1 MSQITLPLDIKS
13 LEVVSQRIDTEGNIV
28 FEVKSKNA
36 HSTCHKCGKPATKQ
50 NGRAPIRRIR
60 HLPVFDQPVYL
71 EIVPVRYI
79 CEHCDD
85 HPTTTEQYDW
95 TDRNATITKGLE
107 EYIMR
112 SLIHSTI
119 HDVSMKEKLGHKVI
133 QAALDRLVIGHVD
146 WSNFKSLDT
155 IGIDEI
161 ALKKGH
167 DEYMTIISARLND
180 GRIRVLAVIEG
191 RGKADI
197 KSFFES
203 IPLRLQ
209 KTVKSVCTDMH
220 DAFVYAAIEVFGPQA
235 VVIDRYHVAK
245 LYRKPLDKLR
255 IKEMKRLKSE
265 LDGDEY
271 AKLEGMMWI
280 LRKQHE
286 CLSDADKSKLELLY
300 KYSDKLKQAHSYAL
314 KLTSIFNTHCGRKSG
329 MAKLNRW
336 IKKVEKSAVTCF
348 DGFISTLGKYK
359 PYIVNYFKKRKN
371 SGFVEGMN
379 NKIKVAKR
387 RCYGF
392 SAVKTIF
399 QRLFLD
405 FQGFEIYA

>member
-1 MSQITLPLDIKS
+1 
-13 LEVVSQRIDTEGNIV
+13 
-28 FEVKSKNA
+28 
-36 HSTCHKCGKPATKQ
+36 
-50 NGRAPIRRIR
+50 
-60 HLPVFDQPVYL
+60 
-71 EIVPVRYI
+71 
-79 CEHCDD
+79 
-85 HPTTTEQYDW
+85 
-95 TDRNATITKGLE
+95 
-107 EYIMR
+107 MR

-119 HDVSMKEKLGHKVI
+119 ANVSIKKKLGHKVM
-133 QAALDRLVIGHVD
+133 QAALDRLVAGHVD
-146 WSNFKSLDT
+146 WENFKSLDT
-155 IGIDEI
+155 LGIDEI

-167 DEYMTIISARLND
+167 DEYMTIISTRLND

-197 KSFFES
+197 KSYFES
-203 IPLRLQ
+203 IPPRPQ
-209 KTVKSVCTDMH
+209 KTVRSVCTDMH
-220 DAFVYAAIEVFGPQA
+220 DAFVYAAIGAFGPQS

-255 IKEMKRLKSE
+255 IKKMKRLKSE
-265 LDGDEY
+265 LDSGEY

-286 CLSDADKSKLELLY
+286 CLSDVDKSKLELLY
-300 KYSDKLKQAHSYAL
+300 KHSDKLKKAHSYSL
-314 KLTSIFNTHCGRKSG
+314 KLTNIFNTHCGRKSG

-336 IKKVEKSAVTCF
+336 IKKVEQSEVTCF
-348 DGFISTLGKYK
+348 DGLISTLGKYK

-371 SGFVEGMN
+371 SVFVEEMN

-405 FQGFEIYA
+405 FQGF

>member
-1 MSQITLPLDIKS
+1 MSQITFPLDIKS
-13 LEVVSQRIDTEGNIV
+13 LEVISQRIDTEGNIV
-28 FEVKSKNA
+28 FEVKSKND
-36 HSTCHKCGKPATKQ
+36 HSTCHQCGKPATKP
-50 NGRAPIRRIR
+50 NGHAPIRKIR
-60 HLPVFDQPVYL
+60 HLPIFDQPVYL
-71 EIVPVRYI
+71 EIAPVRYS
-79 CEHCDD
+79 CENCGD

-95 TDRNATITKGLE
+95 ADRNASITKGLQD
-107 EYIMR
+107 YIMR

-119 HDVSMKEKLGHKVI
+119 QDVSIKEKLGCKVI
-133 QAALDRLVIGHVD
+133 QAALDRLVASEVD
-146 WSNFKSLDT
+146 WNPFKSLDT
-155 IGIDEI
+155 MGIDEI

-167 DEYMTIISARLND
+167 DDYMTIISTRLND

-191 RGKADI
+191 RRKADV

-203 IPLRLQ
+203 IPSRLRE
-209 KTVKSVCTDMH
+209 TVTSVCTDMH
-220 DAFVYAAIEVFGPQA
+220 DAFVYAAIEVFGPQS

-245 LYRKPLDKLR
+245 LYRKGLDKLR
-255 IKEMKRLKSE
+255 IKEMRRLKAE
-265 LDGDEY
+265 LDSDEY

-286 CLSDADKSKLELLY
+286 CLSDRDKSKVELLY
-300 KYSDKLKQAHSYAL
+300 KHSEKLKKAHRYAL
-314 KLTSIFNTHCGRKSG
+314 KLTCIFNTHGGRKSG

-336 IKKVEKSAVTCF
+336 IKKVEKSGVTCF
-348 DGFISTLGKYK
+348 DRFISTLGKYK
-359 PYIVNYFKKRKN
+359 PCIANYFKKRKN
-371 SGFVEGMN
+371 SGFVEGLN

-392 SAVKTIF
+392 SHVKTIF

>member
-1 MSQITLPLDIKS
+1 
-13 LEVVSQRIDTEGNIV
+13 
-28 FEVKSKNA
+28 
-36 HSTCHKCGKPATKQ
+36 
-50 NGRAPIRRIR
+50 
-60 HLPVFDQPVYL
+60 
-71 EIVPVRYI
+71 
-79 CEHCDD
+79 
-85 HPTTTEQYDW
+85 
-95 TDRNATITKGLE
+95 
-107 EYIMR
+107 MR

-119 HDVSMKEKLGHKVI
+119 QDVSIKEKLGHKVI
-133 QAALDRLVIGHVD
+133 QAALDRLVAGNVN
-146 WSNFKSLDT
+146 WANFKSLDT
-155 IGIDEI
+155 LGIDEI
-161 ALKKGH
+161 ALRKGH
-167 DEYMTIISARLND
+167 DEYVTIISARLND
-180 GRIRVLAVIEG
+180 GSIRVLAVIEG

-203 IPLRLQ
+203 IPPRLQ

-265 LDGDEY
+265 LDSDEY

-300 KYSDKLKQAHSYAL
+300 KHSDKLKKAHSYAL

-336 IKKVEKSAVTCF
+336 IKVVQKSMPIRKVPVTKYLRPAACPR
-348 DGFISTLGKYK
+348 DLGISLRSWIPDK
-359 PYIVNYFKKRKN
+359 PQEVGLWFTRRYRHFSDKHVKLTQKR
-371 SGFVEGMN
+371 
-379 NKIKVAKR
+379 
-387 RCYGF
+387 YH
-392 SAVKTIF
+392 
-399 QRLFLD
+399 
-405 FQGFEIYA
+405 